1 MSTIA
6 VWEDRFE
13 QHTLT
18 VRWWMDALDSNAY
31 FLPSLCDSLSRWCMN
46 ATIWTRETSY
56 QLQDGKD
63 GIRMLPFW
71 RYYVKIFVKIGND
84 VYPPGVYKEIQTAC
98 SGLRENSLCPLVCES
113 NWSVMV
119 IKHDNR

>member
-1 MSTIA
+1 M
-6 VWEDRFE
+6 
-13 QHTLT
+13 
-18 VRWWMDALDSNAY
+18 
-31 FLPSLCDSLSRWCMN
+31 
-46 ATIWTRETSY
+46 
-56 QLQDGKD
+56 
-63 GIRMLPFW
+63 
-71 RYYVKIFVKIGND
+71 KIFVKIGND